1 MTKALENSNFDKT
14 IDETILK
21 EQQKLKNAQLKQ
33 MRALLKRIQ

>member
-1 MTKALENSNFDKT
+1 MTKALENSNFDK
-14 IDETILK
+14 IVDETILK

>member
-14 IDETILK
+14 VDETILK